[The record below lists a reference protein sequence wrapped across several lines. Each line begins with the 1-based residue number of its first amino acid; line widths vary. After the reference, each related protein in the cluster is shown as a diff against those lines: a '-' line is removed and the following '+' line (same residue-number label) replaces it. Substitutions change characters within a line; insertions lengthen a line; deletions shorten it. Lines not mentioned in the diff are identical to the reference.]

1 MNPVDP
7 AAALQSQTQALLDLV
22 EQDHSRQAAAL
33 AEQTRAAIDAVRRQ
47 AFSQARTE
55 MRQAF
60 AEQRRL
66 QQQRVAAALAQLAT
80 QRRLHEQQH
89 TARLL
94 QRAGQRL
101 PAELLAL
108 WCSPD
113 ARGAWVAL
121 VVAAARLRLPPPGPW
136 QVRHA
141 PGWPDEETA
150 ALAARLQQD
159 GLAAPVFAC
168 DAGLQAGLK
177 LAWRGNVVDGTLQG
191 LLGEPAELQARLLH
205 ELRERTS

>member
-66 QQQRVAAALAQLAT
+66 QQ
-80 QRRLHEQQH
+80 
-89 TARLL
+89 
-94 QRAGQRL
+94 
-101 PAELLAL
+101 
-108 WCSPD
+108 
-113 ARGAWVAL
+113 
-121 VVAAARLRLPPPGPW
+121 
-136 QVRHA
+136 
-141 PGWPDEETA
+141 
-150 ALAARLQQD
+150 D